1 MRRRAKPR
9 ARVSLYPVFD
19 ARHFF
24 CPKTLCLGFD
34 DGETVTRF
42 FSATTTRLDYNET
55 KECGSSR
62 SQRRGVYLLV
72 LLLLLFL
79 LLLLDLDSSL
89 LLLLLLLLRFP
100 DEANP
105 LTTRTQTQTHTTT
118 PEDETE
124 ERD

>member
-1 MRRRAKPR
+1 MSFPLDVVRNRSRAL
-9 ARVSLYPVFD
+9 VSFI
-19 ARHFF
+19 
-24 CPKTLCLGFD
+24 
-34 DGETVTRF
+34 RF
-42 FSATTTRLDYNET
+42 FVRIFFPKNSLFRVLGQLRRFFFLLLRRLDYNET
-55 KECGSSR
+55 KECACSR
-62 SQRRGVYLLV
+62 SQRRGGFLLV

-89 LLLLLLLLRFP
+89 LLLLRFP

-105 LTTRTQTQTHTTT
+105 LTTRTRTRTHTTT